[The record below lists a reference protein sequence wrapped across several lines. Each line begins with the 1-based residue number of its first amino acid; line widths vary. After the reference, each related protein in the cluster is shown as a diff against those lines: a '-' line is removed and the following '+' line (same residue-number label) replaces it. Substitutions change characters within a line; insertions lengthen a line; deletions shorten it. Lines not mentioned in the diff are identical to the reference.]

1 MDSYLGKMLELGLE
15 DGGEVLLSSKEA
27 KEMITQKI
35 SQVGASLGK
44 GKKARGKKGFDNGMT
59 EEEMIA
65 EQKKLFEKARN
76 YDYSDD
82 EDNNGDSAMNEDG
95 QTATLNRNSSV
106 MFMGQGDGEQVEL
119 TPEQI
124 QMQQQQY
131 YDAYYA
137 SMTPQQQMQ
146 LYEQEML
153 YYQ

>member
-82 EDNNGDSAMNEDG
+82 EDNNGDMNEDG